1 MSAYFKCQKASES
14 EQPCSSSSD
23 AEQRTIAS
31 CKRKKREV
39 GCEPEGCR
47 LLTHEFG
54 FSTFKA
60 ENLQKIPFGPHL
72 LQVLP
77 QSQETSSI
85 GAVAVESDGR
95 DLLHENEGGHF
106 GKLHCTRKQLV
117 MSNDCETPA
126 HQMGSDGSPNASQTA
141 LSTNDLL
148 DCLVNPHVINLVARL
163 LLERTRV

>member
-1 MSAYFKCQKASES
+1 MP
-14 EQPCSSSSD
+14 EQACSSSTG
-23 AEQRTIAS
+23 AEQRTSIS

-60 ENLQKIPFGPHL
+60 EKLQKIPFGPHL
-72 LQVLP
+72 IQVLP
-77 QSQETSSI
+77 QSQETSSM
-85 GAVAVESDGR
+85 GAVAVESDCR
-95 DLLHENEGGHF
+95 DLLCENEEGHF
-106 GKLHCTRKQLV
+106 GKSHRTGKRLV

-126 HQMGSDGSPNASQTA
+126 HQMDPDGSPNASQTA

-148 DCLVNPHVINLVARL
+148 DCLVNPCVISLVARL